1 MQQLVPIPFWRD
13 GMRGQR
19 RNPLQVLAL
28 TLLVLG
34 TAPAA
39 RAADWPVPR
48 GPSREPLPYHY
59 DPAQWKQVPRQFL
72 DDAPACILY
81 SGTTYLVDEDGTTET
96 IVHDVTR
103 FNSRKGIDKLGE
115 YRNISYDPSYQTL
128 TLNEALIHKAD
139 GRDVPVD
146 PRFAQLRDLG
156 TDYQVYDHDKQLII
170 SMPTLEVGDTIEV
183 KWTVRGRNPEY
194 QGQFFTRYTFG
205 DDQYPVVRD
214 ELRVRLP
221 KDRSLKYGAVNGRL
235 DPQVRA
241 EGETRLY
248 VWGALDSHEMPHD
261 DNLPSKEDLRLQ
273 VACST
278 FASWEDV
285 GKWKQRLR
293 ADCWECTADV
303 RKLTQEVTA
312 DLKTPLEKA
321 RALTYW
327 VRRNVRYVSLGE
339 KHDYTPNPPSQVL
352 SGRYGDCKDQSQL
365 LAVMLR
371 EAGVPV
377 ALATLGALDDGQV
390 LESVPSPWGT
400 HAILLVTVDGQQH
413 WVDTTA
419 SLAGWDFLP
428 RDDRDRL
435 CYVVDDR
442 GRIQLVRTPALTTDD
457 SRTEQTTRISVGA
470 DGSTHCERTAVY
482 AGSAA
487 LAERDAWVEVPP
499 GERRRLVAAELQDAN
514 SRARLVR
521 LDVDEKQLAD
531 FDRPARAVMVFEVP
545 DQFNGDADL
554 EGSVSDS
561 KVWGKLLAVNL
572 DYDRATPLDLVAP
585 FESRHR
591 FVLSLPPAY
600 HLDAVPRER
609 SVHSKWGSFT
619 LTVKSDPDEPRRVE
633 LEMVTRLEKARVDP
647 ADFES
652 FRKFHEEV
660 SKHYRVWFTLKAAQE
675 LEDAPALELVLA
687 RAPEDS
693 ASAAILAKLYQQ
705 HNMSREARRVVQRA
719 RAYRPND
726 PALWELTVKLADTLK
741 EEEAAYRE
749 LVRRFPDEPKYAVA
763 LGTAL
768 VDRGSYADARKVLDP
783 LTKDPSST
791 VRAQAYYQLARV
803 SFHEGP
809 PEKAL
814 DALESAGKAEPE
826 STLTV
831 TALCFRGRVHEKMGK
846 SKDAMA
852 DYELA
857 LRVDPD
863 AESALLALV
872 RLNWAAKNR
881 AEAVD
886 YLRRYTVAA
895 GGEFEGQVTAAE
907 WHLRM
912 GRYDDALDLAQRAR
926 ETRPDE
932 RVQRVLGL
940 VALHR
945 GQNEEAVLHLA
956 KATLDSEVVAGRLRA
971 YLALGDLTEA
981 RSCCAAFLG
990 EIEKPT
996 AELRRLCRR
1005 VDGLVERRQAL
1016 LKEAHV
1022 PAGKEEAW
1030 RQAADRYL
1038 CADEAHREGQPGE
1051 RVEALLK
1058 GAFDGGAEL
1067 GPAYA
1072 LRGLIALEKGRPA
1085 RALADAEQAVKLAPE
1100 ESRGYFVRGRVRLE
1114 RGQADAVA
1122 DLERAATL
1130 TRRQDAAVLHWL
1142 AAALSQ
1148 AGRAQDAL
1156 TVQREAVQ
1164 RSPHDP
1170 ELIEQLHEL
1179 EKGQQGSSQKAGRS
1193 GS

>member
-1 MQQLVPIPFWRD
+1 
-13 GMRGQR
+13 MRGPR
-19 RNPLQVLAL
+19 RNPLLILAVA
-28 TLLVLG
+28 LVLLG
-34 TAPAA
+34 FTQAA

-59 DPAQWKQVPRQFL
+59 DPAQWKKVPRAFL

-96 IVHDVTR
+96 IVHDITR

-115 YRNISYDPSYQTL
+115 YRNISYDPTYQKL

-139 GRDVPVD
+139 GRSVPVD

-170 SMPTLEVGDTIEV
+170 SLPTLEVGDTIEV

-194 QGQFFTRYTFG
+194 QGHFFTRYSFG

-221 KDRSLKYGAVNGRL
+221 KDRPLKYAAVNGRL
-235 DPQVRA
+235 DPQVTT
-241 EGETRLY
+241 EGDTRLFL
-248 VWGALDSHEMPHD
+248 WAALDSHELPHD
-261 DNLPSKEDLRLQ
+261 DNLPPKEELRLQ

-278 FASWEDV
+278 FASWEEV
-285 GKWKQRLR
+285 GKWKQQLR

-303 RKLTQEVTA
+303 RKLTEELTRG
-312 DLKTPLEKA
+312 LKTPLEKA

-327 VRRNVRYVSLGE
+327 VRHNIRYVSLGE

-377 ALATLGALDDGQV
+377 ALATLGTLDDGQV
-390 LESVPSPWGT
+390 LESLPSPWGT
-400 HAILLVTVDGQQH
+400 HAILLVTLDDKQH

-428 RDDRDRL
+428 REDRNRL

-442 GRIQLVRTPALTTDD
+442 GRLRLLRTPAITADDNRTT
-457 SRTEQTTRISVGA
+457 QTTLVSVGA
-470 DGSTHCERTAVY
+470 DGSTHSERTAEY
-482 AGSAA
+482 TGSAA

-499 GERRRLVAAELQDAN
+499 GERRRLVASELQDAN
-514 SRARLVR
+514 SRAHLVR
-521 LDVDEKQLAD
+521 LDVDEKRLED
-531 FDRPARAVMVFEVP
+531 FDRPVQARLVFEVP

-554 EGSVSDS
+554 EGSVADS
-561 KVWGKLLAVNL
+561 KVWGKLLAYNL
-572 DYDRATPLDLVAP
+572 DYDRSTPLDLAAP

-591 FVLSLPPAY
+591 FVVTLPPAY
-600 HLDAVPRER
+600 HLDAVPRDR
-609 SVHSKWGSFT
+609 SILSKWGTFT
-619 LTVKSDPDEPRRVE
+619 LTVKADPDEPRRVE
-633 LEMVTRLEKARVDP
+633 LEMVTRLEKVRVDP
-647 ADFES
+647 ADFDQ
-652 FRKFHEEV
+652 FHKFHEEV
-660 SKHYRVWFTLKAAQE
+660 SKNYRVWLTLKPAQD
-675 LEDAPALELVLA
+675 LDDAPALELVLA

-693 ASAAILAKLYQQ
+693 ASAVILAKLYQQ
-705 HNMSREARRVVQRA
+705 HNMPKEARRVLQRA

-726 PALWELTVKLADTLK
+726 QALWELTVKLADTLK

-768 VDRGSYADARKVLDP
+768 VDRDRYGDARQVLDP
-783 LTKDPSST
+783 LTKNPAAA

-803 SFHEGP
+803 SFHEGQL
-809 PEKAL
+809 EKAL
-814 DALESAGKAEPE
+814 DALESAGKADPE
-826 STLTV
+826 SVLTV
-831 TALCFRGRVHEKMGK
+831 TALTFRGRVHEKMGK
-846 SKDAMA
+846 PKDAVA

-857 LRVDPD
+857 LRVDAD
-863 AESALLALV
+863 ADAPLLALV

-907 WHLRM
+907 WHLRL

-932 RVQRVLGL
+932 SVQRVLGL
-940 VALHR
+940 VYLHR
-945 GQNEEAVLHLA
+945 KDYKQAVLHLA
-956 KATLDSEVVAGRLRA
+956 KATVDSEVVAGLIRA
-971 YLALGDLTEA
+971 HLALGNLTEA
-981 RSCCAAFLG
+981 RSCCVALVG
-990 EIEKPT
+990 EIEEPS
-996 AELRRLCRR
+996 AELRRLCKR

-1022 PAGKEEAW
+1022 PAGKEDAW
-1030 RQAADRYL
+1030 RQAADHYV
-1038 CADEAHREGQPGE
+1038 CADDARGDGQPAE

-1058 GAFDGGAEL
+1058 GAFDDGVEL
-1067 GPAYA
+1067 GPADA
-1072 LRGLIALEKGRPA
+1072 LRGLLALERGRLA
-1085 RALADAEQAVKLAPE
+1085 RALADADRAVRLAPE
-1100 ESRGYFVRGRVRLE
+1100 EARGYYVRGRVRLE
-1114 RGQADAVA
+1114 RGNGEAVA
-1122 DLERAATL
+1122 DLEKAATL
-1130 TRRQDAAVLHWL
+1130 SRRQDAAVLHWL

-1148 AGRAQDAL
+1148 AGRAEEAL

-1179 EKGQQGSSQKAGRS
+1179 EKGQPGAGQKTGRS